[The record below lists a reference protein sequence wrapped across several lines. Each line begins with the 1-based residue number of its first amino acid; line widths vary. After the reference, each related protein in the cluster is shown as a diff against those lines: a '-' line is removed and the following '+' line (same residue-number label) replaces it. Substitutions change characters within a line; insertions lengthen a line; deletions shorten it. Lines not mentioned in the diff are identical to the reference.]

1 MGMSGP
7 EARGDSSPPVSW
19 LPAGSVQ
26 VDQAV
31 ISQEGDESLSIP
43 EQYMQTILDLAQSTI
58 PSTGVSLCGTALNTQ
73 SCTSPCDLP
82 VVPWDAPMIEISTNP
97 GVKVAIDHNAAPLSP
112 ELEYLMRQLSVYT
125 LIPLNVVVVCR
136 LARHIDST
144 QGSLSTRSRCSY
156 PDSLICHISQL
167 RILNNWLMM

>member
-43 EQYMQTILDLAQSTI
+43 EQYMKTILDLAHSQQSH
-58 PSTGVSLCGTALNTQ
+58 PQVLVC
-73 SCTSPCDLP
+73 
-82 VVPWDAPMIEISTNP
+82 VVQ
-97 GVKVAIDHNAAPLSP
+97 H
-112 ELEYLMRQLSVYT
+112 
-125 LIPLNVVVVCR
+125 
-136 LARHIDST
+136 
-144 QGSLSTRSRCSY
+144 
-156 PDSLICHISQL
+156 
-167 RILNNWLMM
+167 